1 MGDVGAPQDS
11 CSRRSRILLGGRC
24 GSAEH
29 EERAAPPG
37 SPLRTASNYF
47 LPNTGFMANLA
58 PPLVANTGFMA
69 NLAPPLVANTGFM
82 ANLAPPLV
90 ANAAANAF
98 LSPTAVPATGELATV
113 AFLVV
118 FRVLIKDFFWMVMAR
133 SLNFCFGLNS
143 ITRLSLLHEPCQTRG
158 PASRSAKSNNHKF
171 LAAAW
176 PDLESGAG
184 GEEFSFG

>member
-1 MGDVGAPQDS
+1 MADVGAPQDS
-11 CSRRSRILLGGRC
+11 CSRRARILSGERC

-47 LPNTGFMANLA
+47 LP
-58 PPLVANTGFMA
+58 NTGFMA

-171 LAAAW
+171 LAAA
-176 PDLESGAG
+176 
-184 GEEFSFG
+184 